1 MAMACEAAEG
11 AMSQYSIAPDLA
23 VATKPLPGEP
33 LLLVTFS
40 GKPAET
46 FIVQVIRANDT
57 AYAVHLRSGKWG
69 SDGPSA
75 LLTASEAEAGLTSL
89 CSSRTTAECWRDMNC
104 S

>member
-57 AYAVHLRSGKWG
+57 AYPVHLQVRQVGKRWAI
-69 SDGPSA
+69 SA
-75 LLTASEAEAGLTSL
+75 FD
-89 CSSRTTAECWRDMNC
+89 CI
-104 S
+104 